1 MYKRNTHAATDRPRP
16 HTHPSSRHTI
26 SGVIRT
32 SEFEFEFYH
41 IEDVIVD
48 MALRSM
54 GITASEMTRL
64 LLFGVFVL
72 SLVSVFVFL
81 GVSAFTTGTNFG
93 AVINSFLPIISST
106 LLAVQALNKIRV
118 ASVK

>member
-48 MALRSM
+48 MALM

>member
-1 MYKRNTHAATDRPRP
+1 
-16 HTHPSSRHTI
+16 
-26 SGVIRT
+26 
-32 SEFEFEFYH
+32 
-41 IEDVIVD
+41 
-48 MALRSM
+48 MALRSI

-106 LLAVQALNKIRV
+106 LLFKGDAAQAMARSMTELRSSAVQALNKIRV